1 MPFNLFDLSLR
12 SYLFFLLLLC
22 CCSKL
27 ILAQTDKITQDL
39 PITYNINRWTTQ
51 DNLPQNSVN
60 AILQASDGFIWIG
73 TYGGLVRFDGL
84 RFHRTNSKTL
94 DYERVINI
102 FEDSKQNIW
111 VGTENNGVF
120 KYNKDE
126 LIHFSTSNGLPANGI
141 SGIAEGANGE
151 IIVLVQ
157 ERGLVVIKEDSIIR
171 VSEQELNGK
180 MALQVIVDENNIAW
194 ISSSEGVY
202 SFTIETGILKWV
214 ADSKPP
220 NDDFGISLS
229 SENELYYMN
238 RTAIYKVNRKSYSLE
253 KRYSI
258 SEPIL
263 AKQFLAID
271 SITFYFGVQKKGF
284 YCLIN
289 GNKQLVAKE
298 MAEIRGN
305 VSAIYYKNKEEIWL
319 GFNGGGLIKL
329 SLNDVKYIKGHLASE
344 IILAIHKDAAQ
355 NLWVGTNGG
364 PLYKRDKY
372 GETIIYKKGDNGPDF
387 DVWSIASDGR
397 GKIWVGTFGFGVF
410 ELDQSKSNTFKAL
423 NMDGIKNHTI
433 LAMKYDTSKDRLL
446 IGTDL
451 GGIYSLKDTLWANL
465 ITFEEVGSRITKIEF
480 SPKNEPYFATLNNG
494 YFVFSE
500 GNLINFSKQNG
511 LPSNN
516 IRELF
521 FDKNGQLWIGTY
533 DKGLVVKKGDTFKNL
548 TTEEG
553 LKENLISS
561 INIDN
566 QDNIWLSGNNGIYKI
581 GKKEIQEVFDKKQRR
596 VYPQTFN
603 KNRGMNIS
611 ETNGGFQ
618 QSSIL
623 DSNQQLY
630 YPTMQGLAVLEPD
643 FIKNDPLINFVEITE
658 LTFKDSSILSPQKVM
673 LDKDI
678 RDLSFHFTSPYFLSP
693 ELIEFEYWLEGYDKS
708 WRSAGNNR
716 FANYT
721 QLPHGDFTFKVRA
734 KNNQGVVGNDVA
746 FSTITIASFFY
757 ETTWFKVFCV
767 VVFLSLLVFVFI
779 RKQQLAKKR
788 ELSLMRE
795 VDHRTAELK
804 NEKEQT
810 ELALKRLAIQSKE
823 LEKANKAKTIF
834 FSNVSHELKTPLTL
848 IKGPVDSILQ
858 NYKEELNSSI
868 QEDLGFIQKHS
879 MRLTKLINQLLDI
892 ARSEEGKLKKV
903 VKPFDCIDLIE
914 QIVMHHRQWIDQK
927 QIKVVIEK
935 DNNSIVGKSD
945 PDLLEKI
952 IDNLF
957 SNALKFTPQNGH
969 ISIQLILKE
978 QTLSITVKDSGE
990 GINVTDLNHIFDR
1003 FYKSKNAT
1011 TQNKTGSGI
1020 GLSLS
1025 KQFAKILGGDLTV
1038 ENCAEAGACFQLVI
1052 PFKAAVD
1059 ELIKSVSITK
1069 EVVSKNIPI
1078 QKKPFQQ
1085 REQLPLLLLVDDHA
1099 DIRKFIRKNLETDFQ
1114 IIEAENGAEGFELA
1128 KQFIPDLIVSDI
1140 MMPQVDGVEL
1150 LEKLKNDKET
1160 NFIGVIMLTAKGA
1173 DATKIE
1179 AWQKGADAYL
1189 PKPFNSK
1196 ELTAII
1202 NSILANRRTLRN
1214 HFLQTTNVI
1223 DETFKASKSDFE
1235 IKFEHLI
1242 NQNIPDPD
1250 FKWSDHLSVFAMS
1263 QSTFQRAV
1271 KEKYATTPQNYL
1283 RKRRLEVAKEIL
1295 IKQEVSIAEVAY
1307 ASGFNSLSYF
1317 SKQFKSFYNCSPSE
1331 MIA

>member
-1 MPFNLFDLSLR
+1 MSLR

-39 PITYNINRWTTQ
+39 PTTYNINRWTTQ

-271 SITFYFGVQKKGF
+271 SITFYFGVQKKGL

-581 GKKEIQEVFDKKQRR
+581 GKKEIQEVFDKKQHR

-693 ELIEFEYWLEGYDKS
+693 ELIEFEYWLEGYDKA

-767 VVFLSLLVFVFI
+767 VGFLSLLVFVFI

-823 LEKANKAKTIF
+823 LEKANRAKTVF
-834 FSNVSHELKTPLTL
+834 FSNISHELKTPLTL
-848 IKGPVDSILQ
+848 IKGPIDTILQ
-858 NYKEELNSSI
+858 NYKSELNPSI
-868 QEDLGFIQKHS
+868 HEDLGFIQKHS
-879 MRLTKLINQLLDI
+879 IRLTKLINQLLDI
-892 ARSEEGKLKKV
+892 ARSEDGKLQKEIKI
-903 VKPFDCIDLIE
+903 FDCIELIE
-914 QIVMHHRQWIDQK
+914 NIVAQHQQWFERK
-927 QIKVVIEK
+927 EIKVVIE
-935 DNNSIVGKSD
+935 NPEQTLIGKSD
-945 PDLLEKI
+945 PDLVEKI
-952 IDNLF
+952 INNLL
-957 SNALKFTPQNGH
+957 SNALKFTPLQGYIYIRIN
-969 ISIQLILKE
+969 LVNNRLKIE
-978 QTLSITVKDSGE
+978 VEDSGE
-990 GINVTDLNHIFDR
+990 GIKPDEIPHVFDR
-1003 FYKSKNAT
+1003 FFRSDTKENS
-1011 TQNKTGSGI
+1011 NKTGSGI

-1025 KQFAKILGGDLTV
+1025 KQFSEILEGSLTV
-1038 ENCAEAGACFQLVI
+1038 ENRKNSGACFTLEI
-1052 PFKAAVD
+1052 PFEESEESVIIVKTNPIINKPKNLAPIRIVNKSKD
-1059 ELIKSVSITK
+1059 EL
-1069 EVVSKNIPI
+1069 
-1078 QKKPFQQ
+1078 
-1085 REQLPLLLLVDDHA
+1085 PLVLLVEDHE
-1099 DIRKFIRKNLETDFQ
+1099 DIRKFIRKNLETQYQ
-1114 IIEAENGAEGFELA
+1114 IIEAENGVQGFEMA
-1128 KQFIPDLIVSDI
+1128 KKHVPDLIISDI
-1140 MMPQVDGVEL
+1140 MMPKIDGVEF
-1150 LEKLKNDKET
+1150 LKMLKSNKET

-1173 DATKIE
+1173 DKTKID
-1179 AWQKGADAYL
+1179 AWQKGAEAYL
-1189 PKPFNSK
+1189 SKPFNVN
-1196 ELTAII
+1196 ELNAII
-1202 NSILANRRTLRN
+1202 NSVLSNRLRLRN
-1214 HFLQTTNVI
+1214 HFLNQKSEEQTKGGQNNN
-1223 DETFKASKSDFE
+1223 DFE
-1235 IKFEHLI
+1235 TKFQKILT
-1242 NQNIPDPD
+1242 QNLANPD
-1250 FKWSDHLSVFAMS
+1250 FSWSKYLTEFAMS
-1263 QSTFQRAV
+1263 QSTFQRTV
-1271 KEKYATTPQNYL
+1271 KDKYNNTPLGYL
-1283 RKRRLEVAKEIL
+1283 KQKRLEQAKQLITENKNNVAEI
-1295 IKQEVSIAEVAY
+1295 AY
-1307 ASGFNSLSYF
+1307 ACGFNSVSYF
-1317 SKQFKSFYNCSPSE
+1317 NRLFKEEYGSTPTGLSQN
-1331 MIA
+1331 